1 MGSKYSS
8 GVMAINLEGKI
19 IVFNEAAQRLAGVR
33 ASQVLGQPIDKVLPG
48 NPLLAVLK
56 TGERVVKEEKV
67 RDRILLLECFPLQ
80 DAAGEIIGAV
90 EILQDITGIK
100 TLEEEVARLKE
111 RESLLEAIIDCTQ
124 DAISV
129 SDAQGNVVLVNRAY
143 TALTGLKPEE
153 VIGKPA
159 TVDIAEGES
168 MHLKVVKTRQPV
180 YGIPMKVGPHKKE
193 VLVNVA
199 PILVAGQ
206 LKGSVGVIHDV
217 SEIRR
222 LTRELDKVKRQLR
235 YLHAKYSF
243 EDIIGDSP
251 LMQLAVAQA
260 KKAAGT
266 SATILLRGESGT
278 GKELFAHAIHNA
290 SARKEGPF
298 IRVNCA
304 AIPDNLFE
312 SELFGY
318 VEGAFTGA
326 KKGGKRGLLEEAS
339 GGTIFLDEIAEMSI
353 AMQSK
358 LLRVLQEKEIIR
370 VGDNKPVAIDVRVIA
385 ATNSNLEKAVEEKR
399 FREDLY
405 WRLSVFPIFI
415 PPLRQRKEDIP
426 RLARFFVDKYNHEYG
441 RNVKEISPEVLD
453 VLLKYSWPGNVRELE
468 NVIARA
474 MINMHYADTVITL
487 EHLPPLEKGVPL
499 ASPHQPDR
507 MESLPALENSNLPA
521 LVREKEKEIILNA
534 LRQTGGNKTRAARQ
548 LGIPIRTLYYKL
560 EQYGIKYKH

>member
-1 MGSKYSS
+1 MVTQKDKPASLEELTSLIK
-8 GVMAINLEGKI
+8 ALEG
-19 IVFNEAAQRLAGVR
+19 
-33 ASQVLGQPIDKVLPG
+33 
-48 NPLLAVLK
+48 
-56 TGERVVKEEKV
+56 
-67 RDRILLLECFPLQ
+67 
-80 DAAGEIIGAV
+80 
-90 EILQDITGIK
+90 
-100 TLEEEVARLKE
+100 EVARLKE

-143 TALTGLKPEE
+143 AALTGLKPEE

-199 PILVAGQ
+199 PIIVAGE

-235 YLHAKYSF
+235 YLHAKYCF
-243 EDIIGDSP
+243 EDIIGESP

-260 KKAAGT
+260 KKAAAT
-266 SATILLRGESGT
+266 SATVLLRGESGT

-290 SARKEGPF
+290 SARKDGPF

-318 VEGAFTGA
+318 VDGAFTGA
-326 KKGGKRGLLEEAS
+326 KKGGKRGLLEEAG
-339 GGTIFLDEIAEMSI
+339 GGTIFLDEIAEMSM

-358 LLRVLQEKEIIR
+358 LLRALQEKEIIR

-385 ATNSNLEKAVEEKR
+385 ATNSNLERAVEEKK

-405 WRLSVFPIFI
+405 YRLSVFPIFI
-415 PPLRQRKEDIP
+415 PPLRRRKEDIA
-426 RLARFFVDKYNHEYG
+426 RLARFFVEKYNHEYG
-441 RNVKEISPEVLD
+441 RNVKEISLEALEVL
-453 VLLKYSWPGNVRELE
+453 LNYSWPGNVRELE
-468 NVIARA
+468 NVMARA
-474 MINMHYADTVITL
+474 MINMHYTDTVITVA
-487 EHLPPLEKGVPL
+487 HLPPLEKETAVV
-499 ASPHQPDR
+499 SFHQQDR
-507 MESLPALENSNLPA
+507 TEDLSAPENSHLEDTQDLKKVASRTPSKNSKLLA
-521 LVREKEKEIILNA
+521 LVREKEKEIILNT
-534 LRQTGGNKTRAARQ
+534 LQQTGGNKTKAARQ
-548 LGIPIRTLYYKL
+548 LGIPLRTLYYKL
-560 EQYGIKYKH
+560 EQYGIKHKC